1 MEEAREL
8 PLSLLP
14 AGMGRAN
21 RAMMPLRLCVTA
33 LLAVAGCAGTPGPS
47 RERLSSAGHGPGGAT
62 ITTIDAWGAN
72 SFREYYCV
80 AAPSPLILI
89 NQARCCLLLEPPALA
104 DPCSCESAIIRGQR
118 GTMARAHA
126 TTSSVAMLVTPRAR
140 CFAQVTLVPARTLV
154 PRRAARAAP
163 WPRRTP
169 P

>member
-1 MEEAREL
+1 MEEARCSWHCH
-8 PLSLLP
+8 SLLP
-14 AGMGRAN
+14 AGMLQGSERGGRAN

-33 LLAVAGCAGTPGPS
+33 LLAVAGCAGTPDPS
-47 RERLSSAGHGPGGAT
+47 RERLSSAGYGPGGAT
-62 ITTIDAWGAN
+62 VTTIDAWGAN

-140 CFAQVTLVPARTLV
+140 CFAQVTLVPARNESC
-154 PRRAARAAP
+154 
-163 WPRRTP
+163 
-169 P
+169 